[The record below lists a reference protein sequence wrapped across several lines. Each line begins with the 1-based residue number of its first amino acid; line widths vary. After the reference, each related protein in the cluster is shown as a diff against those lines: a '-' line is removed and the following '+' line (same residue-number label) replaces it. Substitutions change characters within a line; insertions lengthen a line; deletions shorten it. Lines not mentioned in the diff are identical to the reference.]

1 MVVTLQLV
9 ATDSTADAIEVSS
22 EIVLADDCA
31 TGGNLADAVARRARD
46 AALQLLEHLP
56 EPASGSAR
64 DFVPL
69 ADVLPRI

>member
-22 EIVLADDCA
+22 EIVLDGECPPAGD
-31 TGGNLADAVARRARD
+31 LAEAVACRARD

-56 EPASGSAR
+56 EPAHASAR